1 MQVAEYQNR
10 LSLLEAENQRLE
22 SALKSSSSSSSNSA
36 PSLSSLD
43 EEAVAN
49 LRKRVTEMTRKTF
62 FLESDK
68 KNLTDKVKSLTTS
81 LKSAR
86 EAKDHVTS
94 ERVQM
99 LQDENKILRDRV
111 HKLEGNLTRK
121 LMAADSRI
129 VETVKENDR
138 LRTKLQSIQS
148 ALSTDEVQ
156 KSEVETFLSVLRS
169 ESAVLQDLKT
179 SLAVSTGELDKL
191 EMGRQ
196 RIEGLQQ
203 EIQKTL
209 SNPEDLSTSPTLLDD
224 AISPTG
230 TRSIPAVFKSLPAG
244 YISNLQREKEK
255 NEKLQQQSGP
265 TRSVSSM
272 PLSSTPT
279 AEIQK
284 KMSEM
289 TSATLEFN
297 QTFHRHK
304 TSLKQRDEEV
314 ESLHDRLVGIEAW
327 FKSEATRSKSLNDL
341 LSSLKGLDVRGEQ
354 LQAVMQRQIEQLQDQ
369 VIDRDS
375 ALSDIET
382 QMKADFEM
390 HHKKFT
396 LMKSQ
401 VLDLREKLSS
411 SNDHLRSKDQY
422 IQKTEDRC
430 LGLEGEL
437 FKCRK
442 ELERISLEHKELMR
456 QGIPEGL
463 QQMQGVASVSDF
475 IRIQGTYH
483 SHLLLAHVFTS
494 SQATRIK

>member
-1 MQVAEYQNR
+1 MAEYQKR
-10 LSLLEAENQRLE
+10 FSLLEAENQRLKE
-22 SALKSSSSSSSNSA
+22 SAMSAASTSSSSA

-43 EEAVAN
+43 EEAVTN

-121 LMAADSRI
+121 LMAADSKI
-129 VETVKENDR
+129 VETIKENNR
-138 LRTKLQSIQS
+138 LRTKLKSVQS
-148 ALSTDEVQ
+148 ALSADEGQ
-156 KSEVETFLSVLRS
+156 RSEVETFLSVLRS
-169 ESAVLQDLKT
+169 ESVVLQDLKT
-179 SLAVSTGELDKL
+179 SLAASTGELDKL

-209 SNPEDLSTSPTLLDD
+209 SNPEDLSTSPTFLEESSS
-224 AISPTG
+224 AISPTE

-244 YISNLQREKEK
+244 YISNLQREKAK
-255 NEKLQQQSGP
+255 NEKLQQQGGP

-272 PLSSTPT
+272 PLTSTPT
-279 AEIQK
+279 EFQK
-284 KMSEM
+284 KMLEM
-289 TSATLEFN
+289 SSATLEFG

-304 TSLKQRDEEV
+304 TSLQQKDEEV
-314 ESLHDRLVGIEAW
+314 GSLHDRLVGIEAW
-327 FKSEATRSKSLNDL
+327 FKSEAARSKSLKDM
-341 LSSLKGLDVRGEQ
+341 LSGLMGLDVRGEQ

-375 ALSDIET
+375 ALSDIEN
-382 QMKADFEM
+382 QMKTDFEM

-411 SNDHLRSKDQY
+411 SNDHIRSKDQY
-422 IQKTEDRC
+422 IQKTEDSC

-437 FKCRK
+437 FKARK
-442 ELERISLEHKELMR
+442 ELERMSLEHKELMR

-463 QQMQGVASVSDF
+463 QQMQGVASVSDL
-475 IRIQGTYH
+475 IRIQGN
-483 SHLLLAHVFTS
+483 A
-494 SQATRIK
+494 